1 MFTRLANAWAKW
13 KQRWADLRIDALR
26 RNELAYEIACLE
38 QAGELEGVLN
48 NIGLG
53 PGAVPYLLK
62 RHPGAIR
69 RHAALCK
76 RLRIPGADAR
86 PSSSLGAL
94 RGAQLRCVLCP
105 SARRCEQ
112 WLRATDK
119 GVPPF
124 CPSRAAFE
132 RRIDVTHRL
141 DQVGARPL

>member
-13 KQRWADLRIDALR
+13 KQRWADSRVDALR

-53 PGAVPYLLK
+53 QGAVPFLLK

-76 RLRIPGADAR
+76 RLRIPGANAE
-86 PSSSLGAL
+86 PSRGLGAL

-105 SARRCEQ
+105 SARRCER
-112 WLRATDK
+112 WLRATYR
-119 GVPPF
+119 GVPAF
-124 CPSRAAFE
+124 CPSRTTFE
-132 RRIDVTHRL
+132 RQLNTAHRL
-141 DQVGARPL
+141 ARVGA